1 MVTERQAKLG
11 QIWSAEKASKNAD
24 IRWQLVVDELNKKI
38 ADLENELNKRKEE

>member
-24 IRWQLVVDELNKKI
+24 ARWQLVVDELKQKI
-38 ADLENELNKRKEE
+38 AELEAELNEGGT